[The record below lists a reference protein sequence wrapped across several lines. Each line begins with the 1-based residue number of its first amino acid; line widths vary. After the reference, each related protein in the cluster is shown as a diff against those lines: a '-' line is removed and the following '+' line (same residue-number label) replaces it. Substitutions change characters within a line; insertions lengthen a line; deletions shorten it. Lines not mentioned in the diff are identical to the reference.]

1 MVVAVPLIDM
11 VEVES
16 GQIPL
21 VVDVRP
27 AELWKQD
34 QVTGSLSLPVT
45 TTEKEEVGGQT
56 ELVSTVCRLLGPRLP
71 DPSWW
76 LVGRTPDPPAWP
88 PSCSSWP
95 AGGPPSSV
103 AASRP
108 TGTRSWCGNILI
120 LAHCKHKLCRA
131 LLDNTAQAKYRIFHK
146 PAQA

>member
-71 DPSWW
+71 DLPGQPGPVLVVGGADPGPARLAAILLQLAGWRPS
-76 LVGRTPDPPAWP
+76 LLRGGFPA
-88 PSCSSWP
+88 
-95 AGGPPSSV
+95 
-103 AASRP
+103 
-108 TGTRSWCGNILI
+108 
-120 LAHCKHKLCRA
+120 
-131 LLDNTAQAKYRIFHK
+131 YRDMVMVR
-146 PAQA
+146 